1 LVGFAVQSLLNDSQE
16 KQLKKVSLFF
26 ENGLF
31 LEAESFG
38 AEGTAVGEVVFNTS
52 MTGYQEIVT
61 DPSYAGQFVTFTMP
75 EIGNVGVNEQDM
87 ESRGAFCKGIIVRSY
102 QPRPSSFRSEEPLD
116 ALLERF
122 GVMGITNV
130 DTRYLTKMLRDG
142 GTLEMIASTEI
153 HDADTL
159 KKMLDSAPRISEIN
173 YIEQVST
180 REPYVHTDSRYD
192 IAQFAYGVAQTAKR
206 IVAYDFG
213 IKRNIL
219 NELTHAGLEVKVV
232 PNNTPAETVI
242 AEYEAGE
249 IQGVFLSNGPG
260 DPLILEQEKAIT
272 QKLLDAKIPMFGIC
286 LGHQMLSIA
295 HGYDT
300 YKLKFG
306 HHGGNHPVKNGGTN
320 AVEITAQNHN
330 YNVPDSITEIAEV
343 THTNLFDNTIEG
355 VRYKGEPVMS
365 VQHHPEASPG
375 PHESRYIF
383 DEFAK
388 MLG

>member
-1 LVGFAVQSLLNDSQE
+1 M
-16 KQLKKVSLFF
+16 KKVNLYF

-31 LEAESFG
+31 LEAKSFG

-75 EIGNVGVNEQDM
+75 EIGNVGTNAQDM
-87 ESRGAFCKGIIVRSY
+87 ESRGAFCKGIIVRNY
-102 QPRPSSFRSEEPLD
+102 QKRPSNFRSQETLD
-116 ALLERF
+116 ALMKRF
-122 GVMGITNV
+122 DVMGITAI
-130 DTRYLTKMLRDG
+130 DTRHITKMLRDEG
-142 GTLEMIASTEI
+142 AMEMIASTEI
-153 HDADTL
+153 HDAGSL
-159 KKMLDSAPRISEIN
+159 KKMLDAAPRISEIN

-180 REPYVHTDSRYD
+180 REPYIHKDARYD
-192 IAQFAYGVAQTAKR
+192 IEQFAYGVAQAAKR

-219 NELTHAGLEVKVV
+219 NELTQVGIEVKVV
-232 PNNTPAETVI
+232 PNTTPAEEVI
-242 AEYEAGE
+242 AEFKSGA

-260 DPLILEQEKAIT
+260 DPLILAQEKAIT
-272 QKLLDAKIPMFGIC
+272 QKLLSAKIPMFGIC

-295 HGYDT
+295 HGHDT
-300 YKLKFG
+300 FKLKFG
-306 HHGGNHPVKNGGTN
+306 HHGGNHPVKNQHSS

-330 YNVPDSITEIAEV
+330 YNVPENITEIAEV
-343 THTNLFDNTIEG
+343 THINLFDNTIEG
-355 VRYKGEPVMS
+355 LRYKGEPVMS

-375 PHESRYIF
+375 PHESRYVF
-383 DEFAK
+383 EEFAR